1 MITTPANRA
10 RDSSAS
16 RSPHPTSPTALNTR
30 TQASSSPRLS
40 TSSIFERDVQDPSL
54 PPPAS
59 PAIPAHFS
67 TENYIPPV
75 LEATS
80 IAITD
85 SSIDPDHVQIVSS
98 TAHHSAL
105 AGSDSYASP
114 IAEDNNTTHHSHSH
128 SLLQPSSSTIA
139 TTTTA
144 NTSTATGSTTLNP
157 EDSQIGSGGGYG
169 TSLAQPDTRRLSFI
183 SFADVVQAEHD
194 EASHPPSHISS
205 PGQLD
210 SALASSASSS
220 PPSLAPSSLSAMVKD
235 QLLHQHPHSRGS
247 PDFQRSAGGP
257 TSQGPHGELTVETMT
272 QALKRH
278 GSGDLKALSSPK
290 VHSPSPLED
299 RNV

>member
-1 MITTPANRA
+1 MITTNTNRA

-16 RSPHPTSPTALNTR
+16 RSPHPTSPTALNSR
-30 TQASSSPRLS
+30 TQANSSPRLS

-85 SSIDPDHVQIVSS
+85 SSIDPDRVQIVSS
-98 TAHHSAL
+98 TAHHPAL
-105 AGSDSYASP
+105 AGSD
-114 IAEDNNTTHHSHSH
+114 ETTTHAHSH
-128 SLLQPSSSTIA
+128 LQPQATS
-139 TTTTA
+139 TTTSTH
-144 NTSTATGSTTLNP
+144 TSTADGTTLNP
-157 EDSQIGSGGGYG
+157 EDSHAGVYG
-169 TSLAQPDTRRLSFI
+169 TSLAEPDTRRLSFI

-194 EASHPPSHISS
+194 EASSHSPPSHISS
-205 PGQLD
+205 PTQLD
-210 SALASSASSS
+210 STLASSASSS
-220 PPSLAPSSLSAMVKD
+220 PPPLAPSSLSAMVKD
-235 QLLHQHPHSRGS
+235 QLQHQQHHHPHSRAS
-247 PDFQRSAGGP
+247 LDIQRSGGP

-290 VHSPSPLED
+290 IHSPSPLEA
-299 RNV
+299 RNI